1 MTDIKNVLA
10 VGCSLTYGAGLPREL
25 NDPAL
30 WVNQICSGRYIRNQ
44 AKIGANNE
52 WIFLEAVT
60 AMRQHSYDLVIVG
73 WSVIPRYNFHVGL
86 ELYPVETK
94 LNEDFDINLNNQ
106 VTFTNRWLRDTGD
119 RLRTMHNDHWD
130 ILNIVKYVNALIEMQ
145 EISRK
150 GKILFVNTASPWRDG
165 YFQKQSP
172 KSPSDLDLYVQSL
185 LQVTTRD
192 DHEIFALY
200 DMIHDH
206 YQQYGG
212 IQEQH
217 WLNLYRPLVSMQIDR
232 ISDQDPHPGPQSQ
245 EIFAHYLSPILKEK
259 LKT

>member
-1 MTDIKNVLA
+1 MSNIKTVLA
-10 VGCSLTYGAGLPREL
+10 VGCSFTYGAGLAQGS
-25 NDPAL
+25 NDPNL
-30 WVNQICSGRYIRNQ
+30 WINQICNGKHICNK

-60 AMRQHSYDLVIVG
+60 AVRQHTYDLVIVG

-86 ELYPVETK
+86 ELHSVETK
-94 LNEDFDINLNNQ
+94 LNEEFDINVNNR

-130 ILNIVKYVNALIEMQ
+130 ILNIVKYVNVLIELQ
-145 EISRK
+145 EISRRQ
-150 GKILFVNTASPWRDG
+150 KILFVNTASPWCND
-165 YFQKQSP
+165 YFQKLIP
-172 KSPSDLDLYVQSL
+172 TLPSDLDPYVQSL

-192 DHEIFALY
+192 DDEIFALY
-200 DMIHDH
+200 HMIHNH

-217 WLNLYRPLVSMQIDR
+217 WLNLYRPLTGMQIDR
-232 ISDQDPHPGPQSQ
+232 ISDQDPHPGPLSQ
-245 EIFAHYLSPILKEK
+245 AIFTQYLLPILEEK
-259 LKT
+259 LTA